1 MASVPAGGWRI
12 GTPLAGAC
20 STWSK
25 CRLGFVSAIASNKYP
40 ADEWACGGP
49 SRSPERPAGN
59 FPPGPPFQSLQLR
72 SSAMRRLRI
81 FISSTM
87 TDLANERHEVAQR
100 LEAMNFEPV
109 FAEALGPDGSGSWD
123 RISTEIASCDLV
135 VLILGERYGWVP
147 DSGPFGSSG
156 LSVTELEYREAR
168 RLELPVLPFRKRLDY
183 SGASPSEDAVMR
195 DRFRAEVAR
204 WDGGRFLREFEL
216 AHDLAEQVA
225 HSVTSLLTD
234 RFLDP
239 TRRLAVTPE
248 DATTGVVSQPPTLPP
263 GLAKAVSA
271 GEVVA
276 FYGAGVS
283 LASGLPSAVAFA
295 DAIAGRILELFPDY
309 VAPTSGTYLN
319 AVAADLEALAGR
331 EELERTV
338 EAIVSPPW
346 TAEPTLA
353 HRVGGRLFRQIITTN
368 FDNLLEHALS
378 ELGDFGL
385 TVPIA
390 SDTVEIRRSYRAGE
404 TSEDLTDF
412 ELIKL
417 HGSLWEPST
426 LVLTDHDLSNLARTR
441 PQIWSSIVELLRR
454 KSLLVLGSSLRD
466 PSLVALLDSVGPE
479 LRGWVVLP
487 TFGDAERARLR
498 RWSLE
503 PIAATAD
510 SVVEA
515 LDRAV
520 GPP

>member
-1 MASVPAGGWRI
+1 MVASRGEPLSDAPDQI
-12 GTPLAGAC
+12 DALCGT
-20 STWSK
+20 
-25 CRLGFVSAIASNKYP
+25 ASYHR
-40 ADEWACGGP
+40 C
-49 SRSPERPAGN
+49 
-59 FPPGPPFQSLQLR
+59 
-72 SSAMRRLRI
+72 AMRRLRI

-87 TDLANERHEVAQR
+87 TDLVNERYQVAQR

-109 FAEALGPDGSGSWD
+109 FAEVLGPDGSGSWD
-123 RISTEIASCDLV
+123 RISAAIASCDVV
-135 VLILGERYGWVP
+135 VLVLGERYGWVP
-147 DSGPFGSSG
+147 DSGPLAADG
-156 LSVTELEYREAR
+156 LSVTELEYREAQ
-168 RLELPVLPFRKRLDY
+168 RLELPILPFRKRLGY
-183 SGASPSEDAVMR
+183 SIDRDSDDAVQR

-216 AHDLAEQVA
+216 AHDLAEKVA
-225 HSVTSLLTD
+225 HAVTSLLTD

-239 TRRLAVTPE
+239 NRRPADVPEHASTPV
-248 DATTGVVSQPPTLPP
+248 ASPPPTVPS
-263 GLAKAVSA
+263 GLAESVAA

-295 DAIAGRILELFPDY
+295 DAIVSRILDLFPDY
-309 VAPTSGTYLN
+309 VPPTSGTYLN
-319 AVAADLEALAGR
+319 AVAADLEALANR

-368 FDNLLEHALS
+368 FDNLLEQALTD
-378 ELGDFGL
+378 LGDFGA
-385 TVPIA
+385 TIPTA
-390 SDTVEIRRSYRAGE
+390 GDTVHIQRSYRAGE
-404 TSEDLTDF
+404 TSGPLTDF

-417 HGSLWEPST
+417 HGSLRDPST

-441 PQIWSSIVELLRR
+441 PRIWGSILELLRR

-466 PSLVALLDSVGPE
+466 PSLVALLDSVGPG

-498 RWSLE
+498 SWGLE
-503 PIAATAD
+503 PIASTAD
-510 SVVEA
+510 SFIEA
-515 LDRAV
+515 LV
-520 GPP
+520 GALKLPLDET